1 MEGYILRVTP
11 SVILTY
17 PPTSH
22 TRLHTY
28 VRFIRLHTI
37 THAHTCLH
45 MFYTCFSTLLLPE
58 YASKETL
65 KDQLLKA
72 IAECEGFGLE

>member
-1 MEGYILRVTP
+1 
-11 SVILTY
+11 
-17 PPTSH
+17 
-22 TRLHTY
+22 
-28 VRFIRLHTI
+28 
-37 THAHTCLH
+37 